1 MAATFLLP
9 PPLWA
14 QLTFGSA
21 ALGDRR
27 RTRRLVSLAAA
38 MLRRPDASLPAQLRS
53 LAALKAAYRLL
64 NQPDVTPEA
73 LLAPHLQQTRHTAA
87 GHSVV
92 LLLQDTSEV
101 DYSAHPKTSGLG
113 PIGDGRGRGFLLQT
127 VLALLPSSRQLLG
140 LLSHETWRR
149 PETPLGSRRQS
160 SWQRKQRER
169 ESAVWLRAVATV
181 GPPPP
186 GCRFVHVGD
195 RGSDLFDL
203 LIACRQH
210 GADFLIRAAQDR
222 CVTSPEG
229 EPSHLLTFA
238 RSLLPVA
245 SRTLFLPARHGRP
258 AREALLSLSFSAVTV
273 QPPTQGPRGQAA
285 IAGWVIRVW
294 EAQPP
299 EGEAAI
305 EWVLVTSVET
315 GTAEA
320 GWERVDWYTCRWRIE
335 EYHQCLKSGCGLEQ
349 RQCQEYAALTRL
361 LAILAPMAVRLL
373 QGRENARQEPER
385 RAQEVMRG
393 AEVAVVAELAQI
405 PAAELTLGRFW
416 QEVARQGGHLGRRR
430 DGPPGWRTLW
440 RGWLYIQTLLEGVH
454 LAPHLTGHE
463 SG

>member
-1 MAATFLLP
+1 MAATLLLP

-38 MLRRPDASLPAQLRS
+38 MVRRPDASLPAQLRS

-73 LLAPHLQQTRHTAA
+73 LLAPHLLQTRHAAA
-87 GHSVV
+87 GHPVV
-92 LLLQDTSEV
+92 LLLQDTTEV
-101 DYSAHPKTSGLG
+101 DYSAHPKSRGLG

-127 VLALLPSSRQLLG
+127 VLALLPSSRQVLG

-186 GCRFVHVGD
+186 GCRWVHVGD
-195 RGSDLFDL
+195 RGSDLFDVL
-203 LIACRQH
+203 TACH
-210 GADFLIRAAQDR
+210 STGADFLVRAAQDR

-229 EPSHLLTFA
+229 EASHLLSFA
-238 RSLLPVA
+238 RSLPGVA
-245 SRTLFLPARHGRP
+245 SRSLCLPARHGRP
-258 AREALLSLSFSAVTV
+258 AREAQLSLAYSAVTV
-273 QPPTQGPRGQAA
+273 HPPARSSRGQEA
-285 IAGWVIRVW
+285 IAGWVVRVW
-294 EAQPP
+294 ER
-299 EGEAAI
+299 EAPAGQEAI

-315 GTAEA
+315 GTPEA
-320 GWERVDWYTCRWRIE
+320 AWERIDWYTCRWRIE
-335 EYHQCLKSGCGLEQ
+335 EYHQCLKSGCALEQ
-349 RQCQEYAALTRL
+349 RQCQEYGALTRL
-361 LAILAPMAVRLL
+361 LAVLAPMAVRLL

-385 RAQEVMRG
+385 RAQEVMSA
-393 AEVAVVAELAQI
+393 AEVAVVAELAQV
-405 PAAELTLGRFW
+405 PAGELTLGRFW
-416 QEVARQGGHLGRRR
+416 HEVARQGGYLGRRR

-440 RGWLYIQTLLEGVH
+440 RGWLHIQTLLEGVH
-454 LAPHLTGHE
+454 LAAHLTGHE
-463 SG
+463 PG